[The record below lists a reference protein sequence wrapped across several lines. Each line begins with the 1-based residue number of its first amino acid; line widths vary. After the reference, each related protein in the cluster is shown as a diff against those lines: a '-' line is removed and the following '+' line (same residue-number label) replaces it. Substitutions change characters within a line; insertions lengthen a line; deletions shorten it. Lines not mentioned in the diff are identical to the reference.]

1 MGGPQEG
8 HRCARIAVAVLAVAG
23 TILAAPA
30 LSAARSYHD
39 FLCRIPYGASAGRS
53 APADDV
59 TYATSG
65 TYTFAG
71 IGCEAGGALYAA
83 TSGEVSHPFGA
94 GGWVTFSAPAGL
106 TINAFTLWRYEQDGP
121 DQPFGAPA
129 SNLAYIP
136 GPPSVEG
143 LCAQS
148 LGCGSRGTPANP
160 LDVTN
165 EVGVA
170 NLSGVSQVQWSA
182 VCGGGPGGVCPESG
196 AGTYS
201 SLYDV
206 YAADIELVDSTPPSV
221 SGVGGPLVAGGTLT
235 GQQSVSFNA
244 GDQQSGVYGGSL
256 VVDGR
261 TVGSEVFSSSGSGC
275 QSLGL
280 TADGQRSFEHAQPC
294 ATSISAALTL
304 NTSQF
309 AAGQHSLEV
318 IAEDAAGNQAI
329 AYDGTITTSGPSV
342 TGVSGGSLSGARAH
356 VANGNPCAGAQLE
369 VEVNGHRGA
378 PVIPFGQPVSV
389 KGVLHCGTAAIRGAQ
404 IAVATVGAPASL
416 AISSSVQSGPDGSF
430 AYKIPA
436 GANRSLRFSY
446 TAYSDDP
453 SPSATAL
460 ATIAIRPKIKLQIGP
475 RATRNGHT
483 IRWTGTV
490 AGGPYPPQG
499 VGLQLEVREGRH
511 WKMFGTVVAH
521 HKGRFHY
528 KYTFKSTT
536 EPVTYGFRVALP
548 ATGSSGY
555 LYTHGASN
563 AVNVHVTP

>member
-1 MGGPQEG
+1 MSGPTEG
-8 HRCARIAVAVLAVAG
+8 HRWALVVATLIVLAGTLVISASAQAG
-23 TILAAPA
+23 A
-30 LSAARSYHD
+30 YHD
-39 FLCRIPYGASAGRS
+39 FLCRIPYGASAGRA

-59 TYATSG
+59 TYATNG

-83 TSGEVSHPFGA
+83 MSGDVSHPFGA

-106 TINAFTLWRYEQDGP
+106 TINGFTLWRYEQDGP
-121 DQPFGAPA
+121 TQPFGAPA

-160 LDVTN
+160 LDSAN

-170 NLSGVSQVQWSA
+170 KLSGVNQIQWSA

-201 SLYDV
+201 SLYEV
-206 YAADIELVDSTPPSV
+206 YAADIELVDNTPPTV
-221 SGVGGPLVAGGTLT
+221 SAVGGPLVAGGTLT
-235 GQQSVSFNA
+235 GQQTVSFNA
-244 GDQQSGVYGGSL
+244 SDQQSGVYGGSL
-256 VVDGR
+256 VVDGH
-261 TVGSEVFSSSGSGC
+261 TVGSQVFSSSGSGC

-280 TADGQRSFEHAQPC
+280 TSDGQRSFEHAQPC
-294 ATSISAALTL
+294 ATSISGALTL

-342 TGVSGGSLSGARAH
+342 AGVSGGSLSGARAH
-356 VANGNPCAGAQLE
+356 VANGTPCAGAELE
-369 VEVNGHRGA
+369 VEINGHRRV
-378 PVIPFGQPVSV
+378 PVIPFGRPVTV
-389 KGVLHCGTAAIRGAQ
+389 KGVLHCGTVAIRGAQ

-416 AISSSVQSGPDGSF
+416 AINSLGAERPRRLLRIQGPGGRQSLSALQLHGLQRRHLPHGHRARHDRDPREDQAADRPAREQKRRSDPLDWHRRRRPLPAPGCRAPARGPRRSPLENVRHGRRARQGQVSLQVQIQIDH
-430 AYKIPA
+430 
-436 GANRSLRFSY
+436 R
-446 TAYSDDP
+446 TSD
-453 SPSATAL
+453 
-460 ATIAIRPKIKLQIGP
+460 LQIP
-475 RATRNGHT
+475 
-483 IRWTGTV
+483 
-490 AGGPYPPQG
+490 
-499 VGLQLEVREGRH
+499 GRS
-511 WKMFGTVVAH
+511 A
-521 HKGRFHY
+521 
-528 KYTFKSTT
+528 
-536 EPVTYGFRVALP
+536 P
-548 ATGSSGY
+548 TGSGGY
-555 LYTHGASN
+555 LYTVGASN